1 MKKIKKTFSKTLIQ
15 ATREQPIPGTLK
27 GTCCMC
33 GEQTLQGNPKKFG
46 ANFTCSDYLEPGN
59 VICPYCQH
67 IVKNSNSYRRTMF
80 LLTEHEFKKF
90 KKADLKDIIF
100 NLPTDEEFYLY
111 LTQTWQKLGYIRM
124 NKARNTGSTSFVT
137 VVMDYDII
145 TYMPE
150 TLRMYYKLVKDLRA
164 LKIGKEVITNATFE
178 MHHIRRM
185 NETFNKERTRHIIKT
200 VEQYKG
206 NPVWDLAIY
215 ISD

>member
-1 MKKIKKTFSKTLIQ
+1 VSNMKTFSQTLIK
-15 ATREQPIPGTLK
+15 ATGEQPIPGNLD

-33 GEQTLQGNPKKFG
+33 GQHTTQGNPKKFG
-46 ANFTCSDYLEPGN
+46 ANFTCTDYLETGD

-67 IVKNSNSYRRTMF
+67 LVKNSNSYRRTMF
-80 LLTEHEFKKF
+80 LLTEHEFRKF

-100 NLPTDEEFYLY
+100 NLPRDEEFYLY

-124 NKARNTGSTSFVT
+124 NKARNTDSTSFVT

-145 TYMPE
+145 TYTPE
-150 TLRMYYKLVKDLRA
+150 TLRMYYKLVTDLRA
-164 LKIGKEVITNATFE
+164 LKIGKEVISNATFE

-185 NETFNKERTRHIIKT
+185 NEAFNKEHTRQIIKT

-206 NPVWDLAIY
+206 NPVWELAIY